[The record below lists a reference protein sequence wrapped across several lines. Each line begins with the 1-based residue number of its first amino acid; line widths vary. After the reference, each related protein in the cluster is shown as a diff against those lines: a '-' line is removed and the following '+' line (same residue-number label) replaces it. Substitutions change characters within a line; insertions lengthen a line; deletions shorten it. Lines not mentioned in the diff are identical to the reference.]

1 MLLCGAA
8 PSMGCFC
15 GAGRGGARALAAH
28 RCNCKR
34 ARLCRCVGVAAG
46 CVDGHACFRAR
57 LANRSMART
66 AAGFVCEERVQG
78 AVERCEGR
86 EEVCVGCASALV
98 AVYASNFCRPIAKS
112 SKYCVSSRLGCIGS
126 CCRIAASRN
135 PQRTAAKPKV
145 SGSSSEEPAKHR
157 IPSAARRQRYA
168 TRHDPKPCSRQPC
181 AAPPRKAAAC

>member
-1 MLLCGAA
+1 MYAA
-8 PSMGCFC
+8 
-15 GAGRGGARALAAH
+15 AARAVLFPAH

-34 ARLCRCVGVAAG
+34 AQRDAVGARCGARA
-46 CVDGHACFRAR
+46 DGHACFRAR

-126 CCRIAASRN
+126 CCRIAATRN
-135 PQRTAAKPKV
+135 LAELLQNPRFLALPQRGTRKAQD
-145 SGSSSEEPAKHR
+145 SFL
-157 IPSAARRQRYA
+157 ARTQRYA
-168 TRHDPKPCSRQPC
+168 TRHSPKPCSPQQ
-181 AAPPRKAAAC
+181 